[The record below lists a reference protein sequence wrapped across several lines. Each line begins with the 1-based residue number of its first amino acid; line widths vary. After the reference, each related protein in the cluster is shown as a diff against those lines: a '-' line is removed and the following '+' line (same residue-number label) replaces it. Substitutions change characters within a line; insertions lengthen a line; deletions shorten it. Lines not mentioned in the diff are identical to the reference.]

1 MHGVKE
7 VAVHDGTRFIRS
19 GEDSRKNAAAS
30 MINKNEIMAAVMRTI
45 GMVTD
50 GYLAEDDGWC

>member
-7 VAVHDGTRFIRS
+7 VAVHDGTRFIRA

-30 MINKNEIMAAVMRTI
+30 MINRNEIMAAVMRTI
-45 GMVTD
+45 GVVAD
-50 GYLAEDDGWC
+50 GYFTEVDGWC